1 MQSSIPTK
9 RMGRNGPLVPV
20 LGFGAMGLS
29 AFYGKTGEDFERFNI
44 LDRAYELGVRH
55 WDTADMYG
63 DNEDLIGAWFR
74 KNPHKRDDIFLAT
87 KFGAIFSP
95 DGVMSIRSD
104 PEYVQIACEKSLKR
118 LGVDS
123 IDLYYCHRVDEKTPI
138 ERTVQAMVELQRSDL
153 SPLSSLLNVLIE
165 NAGRGKSDI

>member
-1 MQSSIPTK
+1 
-9 RMGRNGPLVPV
+9 MGRNGPLVPI

-29 AFYGKTGEDFERFNI
+29 AFYGKIGEDSERLKI

-63 DNEDLIGAWFR
+63 DNENLISTWFR
-74 KNPHKRDDIFLAT
+74 KNPHKREDIFLAT
-87 KFGAIFSP
+87 KFGAIFSSE
-95 DGVMSIRSD
+95 GVMSIRSD
-104 PEYVQIACEKSLKR
+104 PEYVRIACEKSLKM

-138 ERTVQAMVELQRSDL
+138 ERTVQAMIELQRSDL
-153 SPLSSLLNVLIE
+153 STLSPLFKLLIE
-165 NAGRGKSDI
+165 NVGRGKSDI